1 MLPFITLAGLAF
13 ANLATA
19 SPCKPIR
26 QTTVSPIESVST
38 TASFIE
44 SASKVSSIESEST
57 TVSSVN
63 IVSTTSSFIE
73 SVSSTALSIET
84 TTTVLSVEGGSS
96 TIPSVESAS
105 STVLSIESGSTA
117 IQTVESASITVSSI
131 ESESSTI
138 LPIESASTVS
148 SAESASSTISS
159 IESVSTVLSTESA
172 SSAISSIESVSSTAL
187 SAEGI
192 STTVSSIES
201 TSTVLSAESASSTA
215 PVAIVTTTS
224 ADYPVPAIS
233 QSSNSSAAVISD
245 PSSEVTTLST
255 VIVQETTTT
264 EASTT
269 EAAASS
275 TNIGTS
281 SGTATLTSETVLPTA
296 DQSCDNG
303 GLDYAIYEHSFYN
316 SNPPYFSSFN
326 PTFFHDATPT
336 YTGITERIGIQ
347 PGTNWQNA
355 FSIYEGSPSQKF
367 QYKAVDHHGF
377 LYAPETGTYE
387 VTVPNSDEITLV
399 WFGEKALSSW
409 TRDNA
414 DLEQDY
420 PGGTSKSFQIHLE
433 AGTYTAFRLLW
444 ANAQGELNFIA
455 EVKAPGGQIIVN
467 GDSADNKYL
476 VREACDKSTPAFPS
490 F

>member
-26 QTTVSPIESVST
+26 QTTVSSIESVSTTVSSIESASTVSSIKSDSTTVSSVNSVST

-44 SASKVSSIESEST
+44 SV
-57 TVSSVN
+57 
-63 IVSTTSSFIE
+63 
-73 SVSSTALSIET
+73 
-84 TTTVLSVEGGSS
+84 
-96 TIPSVESAS
+96 S
-105 STVLSIESGSTA
+105 STVLSIESTTTA
-117 IQTVESASITVSSI
+117 LSI
-131 ESESSTI
+131 EGG
-138 LPIESASTVS
+138 
-148 SAESASSTISS
+148 SSTISS
-159 IESVSTVLSTESA
+159 IESASTTISSVESA
-172 SSAISSIESVSSTAL
+172 SSTIASVESASSTIVSIESASTISSAESVSSATSSIESVSTTAL
-187 SAEGI
+187 SVEGV
-192 STTVSSIES
+192 STTVSSVEG

-215 PVAIVTTTS
+215 PVATVTTTS

-233 QSSNSSAAVISD
+233 QSSDSSAVVISET
-245 PSSEVTTLST
+245 SSEATTLST
-255 VIVQETTTT
+255 VTVQETTTT

-269 EAAASS
+269 EASTTEASTTEAATSS
-275 TNIGTS
+275 TEIGTS

-303 GLDYAIYEHSFYN
+303 GLDYAIYEHNFYN
-316 SNPPYFSSFN
+316 ADPPHFSSFDAS
-326 PTFFHDATPT
+326 FFHDATPT

-347 PGTNWQNA
+347 PGTDWTKP
-355 FSIYEGSPSQKF
+355 FTIYEGSPSQKF
-367 QYKAVDHHGF
+367 QYKAVNHHGF
-377 LYAPETGTYE
+377 LYAPESGTYE

-420 PGGTSKSFQIHLE
+420 PGGTSKSFQIVLQ
-433 AGTYTAFRLLW
+433 AGTYTPFRLLW

-467 GDSADNKYL
+467 GDKADNKYL